1 VHRSNRPSH
10 CVPNPSRALTIIPV
24 AKWLGTPL
32 SRGAAATTRAKDSDR
47 QDTCKILDNA
57 LNDGELSMQEH
68 RERVST
74 ATQAVTL
81 GELQALLA
89 DLQTDTGPVQPPAVK
104 SPLKS
109 PRFSGW
115 GILAAAF
122 VVSVVL
128 GIGIG
133 WGLYGNT
140 SSPLDFTTDPGAKP
154 DGVAAVVLTP
164 PRQLHS
170 LGGLNGLIEQT
181 RKRFGDTLGLRL
193 VVYPDYAV
201 LDRQD
206 PADERR
212 VLSYTYRGGWGDPTS
227 SAKSSADGALVDLS
241 KFDVQKA
248 VAIMRGAAETL
259 SIKQSD
265 VKTMYLIIEPATD
278 PTMPG
283 ALSLSVYVSSDYG
296 GGYIVFAGD
305 GTVKQVN
312 YPS

>member
-1 VHRSNRPSH
+1 
-10 CVPNPSRALTIIPV
+10 
-24 AKWLGTPL
+24 
-32 SRGAAATTRAKDSDR
+32 
-47 QDTCKILDNA
+47 
-57 LNDGELSMQEH
+57 MQEH

-89 DLQTDTGPVQPPAVK
+89 DLQTDTGPVQPPAVR

-109 PRFSGW
+109 PKLSGW

-181 RKRFGDTLGLRL
+181 RKRFGDTMGFRL

-206 PADERR
+206 PADDRR

-227 SAKSSADGALVDLS
+227 SAKSSTDGAVVDLS
-241 KFDVQKA
+241 KFDAQKT
-248 VAIMRGAAETL
+248 VGIMRGAAETL
-259 SIKQSD
+259 GMKQSD
-265 VKTMYLIIEPATD
+265 VKTMYLIIEAATD